1 MPATGKITL
10 DASDYKKTLEEVK
23 AKTVTA
29 SDDMSKAVKK
39 FGGDVGGA
47 GKAVSALSS
56 EVGSSFG
63 QIGRVIGAVASGP
76 VALLAAAFGALVVAG
91 KYVFDSLTTS
101 AEEYA
106 NKLDKTNQIEQRR
119 YKDLVDIQSA
129 EDGYLTRLNELSEK
143 ESLTNEEKTETLRLV
158 DLLNTHY
165 GDLGVVIDET
175 TGKVINLAEAEKKV
189 NAAQKEAL
197 EQSLRRQIENLQARA
212 NAEAQQHFVGSTAHQ
227 FGSWITG
234 NLHSTYETA
243 RAWNAMTPE
252 ERERAANLALN
263 SDQLNDAGQVDFY
276 AKQANYANDLIDL
289 QNRLN
294 TLKEDGVETE
304 KEIAGELKTQS
315 EAAAAKAEAEKK
327 SFEAA
332 QKFFEAQRKAEQ
344 DAERRAEEA
353 ARRDLESMKRE
364 ENARR
369 KEQQSYR
376 STALKSA
383 GYGARAARE
392 EAILAAEQ
400 KNGGPLDSEQ
410 YSKAVRFAN
419 AKFRLENF
427 QFNAPQDFAPRV
439 NSLVARGGS
448 DAPVSMPKIE
458 DLQAQTLNN
467 VKTIKDLAVRFLS
480 AAEDWG
486 TF

>member
-23 AKTVTA
+23 SKTVTA
-29 SDDMSKAVKK
+29 SNDMSKAVKK

-76 VALLAAAFGALVVAG
+76 VALLAAAFGALVSAG

-158 DLLNTHY
+158 DLLNSHY

-243 RAWNAMTPE
+243 RAWNSMSAE
-252 ERERAANLALN
+252 ERVRASNLALG
-263 SDQLNDAGQVDFY
+263 SVSSADQVDFY

-304 KEIAGELKTQS
+304 KEIAGELEKQS
-315 EAAAAKAEAEKK
+315 KAAEAKAEAEKK
-327 SFEAA
+327 SFEAV
-332 QKFFEAQRKAEQ
+332 QKLFEVQRKAEQ

-353 ARRDLESMKRE
+353 ARRDLEALKRE
-364 ENARR
+364 QNARAN
-369 KEQQSYR
+369 EQQSFR
-376 STALKSA
+376 SMALKAVGLGS
-383 GYGARAARE
+383 RAARE

-410 YSKAVRFAN
+410 YSKTVRFAN

-458 DLQAQTLNN
+458 DLQAQTLTN
-467 VKTIKDLAVRFLS
+467 VKTIKDLAAKFLS
-480 AAEDWG
+480 AAEAWG